1 MDSSN
6 YATDHD
12 KLIADIKADANILAL
27 PYCIQTTLDLQNRNG
42 VIDVYITGAG
52 FSNRACLYL
61 YCIKVKSSNGFS
73 MKSRFLSRIEHD
85 NTLLEKLR
93 TCVSLVTF
101 NTEEE
106 HKIVDHINA

>member
-1 MDSSN
+1 MDPSD
-6 YATDHD
+6 YATDHEE
-12 KLIADIKADANILAL
+12 LIAGIKADTSILTL
-27 PYCIQTTLDLQNRNG
+27 PYYIKTAMELPNGG
-42 VIDVYITGAG
+42 VIEVYVVGAG

-61 YCIKVKSSNGFS
+61 YCIKVQSSNGFS

-93 TCVSLVTF
+93 TCVSLVTS

-106 HKIVDHINA
+106 HKIVDRINA